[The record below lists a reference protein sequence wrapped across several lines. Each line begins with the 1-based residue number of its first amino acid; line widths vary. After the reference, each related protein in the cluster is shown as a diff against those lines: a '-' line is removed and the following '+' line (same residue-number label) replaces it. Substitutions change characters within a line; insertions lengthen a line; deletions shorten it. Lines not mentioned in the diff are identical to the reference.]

1 MQFYPH
7 NIPTTTI
14 GTAVSASFS
23 KSGSYIANFATAL
36 IDTASLGLNIT
47 GSTGTTGTSATVVG
61 PKGATGTRGLTGP
74 RGNSVYLLSSSWH
87 DESKPGAACPSGPE
101 NCWSVELYTAYQ
113 VFGQYYCDFT
123 PTTGNPVTYY
133 TTTGESQAY
142 VNLNFGA
149 DFPLYVNNTC
159 TDSVADAIGG
169 YTSFPAVI
177 GAKND
182 IAYTVDSLSTSSVGG
197 TCYTDNPGDDF

>member
-47 GSTGTTGTSATVVG
+47 GSTGTAGTSATVVG
-61 PKGATGTRGLTGP
+61 PKGATGVRGLTGP

-101 NCWSVELYTAYQ
+101 NCWSVQLYAAYLI
-113 VFGQYYCDFT
+113 FSDYTCDFT
-123 PTTGNPVTYY
+123 SNPPYNPITYY
-133 TTTGESQAY
+133 TTDGASQ
-142 VNLNFGA
+142 VDVDLNFGA
-149 DFPLYVNNTC
+149 NYPLYINDTC
-159 TDSVADAIGG
+159 TDSVAATIGG
-169 YTSFPAVI
+169 YTSFPAVL
-177 GAKND
+177 GAKD
-182 IAYTVDSLSTSSVGG
+182 GIAYTVNSLSTSSVGG
-197 TCYTDNPGDDF
+197 VCSNPAF